1 MIRTWWIINFDSKEP
16 SFQED
21 KTIAEEF
28 SCLENRA
35 FFFAISEN
43 LFDENYQIIDFTKHC
58 NIEHRIYYSG
68 WNGQI
73 IGSKW
78 MMRKVIKW
86 RKIGK

>member
-43 LFDENYQIIDFTKHC
+43 LFDEN
-58 NIEHRIYYSG
+58 
-68 WNGQI
+68 
-73 IGSKW
+73 
-78 MMRKVIKW
+78 
-86 RKIGK
+86 